1 MQYDFKAQHFKTS
14 ATVLLASVSI
24 FSATLAQADE
34 AYAIATLDKMSS
46 YLGAQ
51 TTLSFDYQATLDIV
65 TTDEQK
71 LSIASSGTVEL
82 ERPDKLNATRTGGFA
97 AIEIGF
103 DGQTLTAL
111 NVDEAVY
118 GQAQVPGTVANLID
132 TLREKFNRPLPAAD
146 ILTEDFSALL
156 KPMLTDTKDLGAGVI
171 NGTVCDHFAF
181 RTEHVDLQLWIA
193 TGDTPFPCRYTITNK
208 QITGWPDY
216 QFDVSNWQ
224 TGTAVTMGSLTV
236 PEGATVVAF
245 DAIPHLDDLAG
256 IYSPEGTK

>member
-1 MQYDFKAQHFKTS
+1 MQNDFKAHHYKILTS
-14 ATVLLASVSI
+14 ALLASTTI

-51 TTLSFDYQATLDIV
+51 ATISFDYQATLDVV
-65 TTDEQK
+65 TTDDQK
-71 LSIASSGTVEL
+71 LSIAGSGSVEL
-82 ERPDKLNATRTGGFA
+82 ERPDKLHATRVGGFA

-111 NVDEAVY
+111 NVDETVY
-118 GQAQVPGTVANLID
+118 GQAEVPGTVANLID
-132 TLREKFNRPLPAAD
+132 TLHEDFNRPLPAAD
-146 ILTEDFSALL
+146 ILIEDFSALL

-181 RTEHVDLQLWIA
+181 RTEHVDLQIWIA
-193 TGDTPFPCRYTITNK
+193 TGDRPFPCRYTITNK